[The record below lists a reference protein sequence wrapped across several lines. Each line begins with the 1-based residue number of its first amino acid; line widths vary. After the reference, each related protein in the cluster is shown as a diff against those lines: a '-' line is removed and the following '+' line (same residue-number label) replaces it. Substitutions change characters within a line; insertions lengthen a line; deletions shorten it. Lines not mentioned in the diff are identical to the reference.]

1 MIEELANSFALLAES
16 NVILVFI
23 GLIAFEIPRYLL
35 ATAALFFNGAAKPSQ
50 TPPDDVSVSVV
61 IAVHNGA
68 PRLLACLESVR
79 RQSLR
84 PIEVIVVND
93 GSIDKTQDIAEFAR
107 AHGLITRLIRH
118 GTRCGKSA
126 ALNHAIRFARGT
138 LVLVL
143 DDDTNLSPDA
153 IRELAGAFNDEKV
166 AVASGNL
173 GIRQRRTLTSSLQAI
188 EYLVS
193 LTSGRQFLDMF
204 SRAASCSGA
213 FQMFRRDVYLAVG
226 GMDVGPGEDLEITLR
241 LRRLGYEVRFIAT
254 AQATIVGPTTF
265 PALVRQRLR
274 WDRDALAIRIFRYH
288 NVRFSQPGESVS
300 TALQRVDFVLFEF
313 LSTFIYLP
321 ALFYLYVELQ
331 ESFTLF
337 IGGVYCLLFVLALL
351 QVSLAVIQDRSQ
363 AIGPYEL
370 LSLAIFPIY
379 QGLVMKLVKIYAF
392 STELFFAQSRRD
404 DFVPRRVRRAL
415 YGRDEKLA
423 R

>member
-1 MIEELANSFALLAES
+1 M
-16 NVILVFI
+16 VFI
-23 GLIAFEIPRYLL
+23 GLIAFEIPRYFL
-35 ATAALFFNGAAKPSQ
+35 ATLALFFTRAPKRSLN
-50 TPPDDVSVSVV
+50 PPANVSVSVV
-61 IAVHNGA
+61 VAVHNGA
-68 PRLLACLESVR
+68 ARLMSCLESVR
-79 RQSLR
+79 GQSLP

-93 GSIDKTQDIAEFAR
+93 GSIDQTQELAERAR
-107 AHGLITRLIRH
+107 ARGLITRLIRH

-126 ALNHAIRFARGT
+126 ALNHAFRFARGT
-138 LVLVL
+138 LVLVI
-143 DDDTNLSPDA
+143 DDDTNLAPHA

-173 GIRQRRTLTSSLQAI
+173 GIRQRRTLVASLQAI
-188 EYLVS
+188 EYLVT

-204 SRAASCSGA
+204 NRAASCSGA

-241 LRRLGYEVRFIAT
+241 LRRLGYDVRFIAT
-254 AQATIVGPTTF
+254 AQATIVGPETF

-288 NVRFSQPGESVS
+288 NVRVSQPGETLS

-313 LSTFIYLP
+313 ISTFIYLP
-321 ALFYLYVELQ
+321 SLFYLYVEAQ
-331 ESFTLF
+331 ENFTLF
-337 IGGVYCLLFVLALL
+337 IGGVYCVLLVLALL
-351 QVSLAVIQDRSQ
+351 QIGLAVIHDRSR

-370 LSLAIFPIY
+370 LSVLIFPIY
-379 QGLVMKLVKIYAF
+379 QGVVMKVVRLYAF
-392 STELFFAQSRRD
+392 STELFFAHSQRD

-415 YGRDEKLA
+415 YDRDGRSS

>member
-1 MIEELANSFALLAES
+1 MS
-16 NVILVFI
+16 
-23 GLIAFEIPRYLL
+23 
-35 ATAALFFNGAAKPSQ
+35 
-50 TPPDDVSVSVV
+50 
-61 IAVHNGA
+61 
-68 PRLLACLESVR
+68 CLESVR
-79 RQSLR
+79 GQSLP

-93 GSIDKTQDIAEFAR
+93 GSIDQTQEVAERAR
-107 AHGLITRLIRH
+107 ARGLITRLIRH

-126 ALNHAIRFARGT
+126 ALNHAFRFARGT
-138 LVLVL
+138 LVLVI
-143 DDDTNLSPDA
+143 DDDTNLAPHA

-173 GIRQRRTLTSSLQAI
+173 GIRQRRTLVASLQAI
-188 EYLVS
+188 EYLVT

-204 SRAASCSGA
+204 NRAASCSGA

-241 LRRLGYEVRFIAT
+241 LRRLGYDVRFIAT
-254 AQATIVGPTTF
+254 AQATIVGPETF

-288 NVRFSQPGESVS
+288 NVRVSQPGETLS

-313 LSTFIYLP
+313 ISTFIYIP
-321 ALFYLYVELQ
+321 SLFYLYVEAQ
-331 ESFTLF
+331 ENFTLF
-337 IGGVYCLLFVLALL
+337 IGGVYCVLLVLALL
-351 QVSLAVIQDRSQ
+351 QIGLAVIHDRSR

-370 LSLAIFPIY
+370 LSVLIFPIY
-379 QGLVMKLVKIYAF
+379 QGVVMKVVRLYAF
-392 STELFFAQSRRD
+392 STELFFAHSQRD

-415 YGRDEKLA
+415 YDRDGRSS